1 MITISES
8 KCDNCLTD
16 QQRLLPFTK
25 VIAVRDVKAR
35 DSNGRP
41 YDSAEPV
48 LSSEI
53 DLCYPCYKQAVKEHR
68 LEAMAL

>member
-1 MITISES
+1 MTI
-8 KCDNCLTD
+8 CVGCLTERK
-16 QQRLLPFTK
+16 RLLPFSK

-48 LSSEI
+48 LSPEI
-53 DLCYPCYKQAVKEHR
+53 DLCYPCYKQAVKEYR
-68 LEAMAL
+68 LEVMAL